1 VARREEE
8 RGWDAGW
15 EAHEIAQRRRLSRLT
30 LTEKLE
36 WLEEAQ
42 RLVLH
47 LGRKRTQT
55 RPTDEPRS

>member
-1 VARREEE
+1 MARREEE

-15 EAHEIAQRRRLSRLT
+15 EAHEIAQRRRLSQLS

-36 WLEEAQ
+36 WLEDAQ

-47 LGRKRTQT
+47 LSRKRT
-55 RPTDEPRS
+55 RKRAVDEPRS